1 MDPLIIK
8 PTNTT
13 FQVNLDKSKGV
24 FKISGRSRPENVVGF
39 FEPIFIWFEKYQQ
52 DPNAETLVEFSLEY
66 FNSSTAK
73 VLLRFLVKIEE
84 MHKSGMNISVLW
96 KARKNDEDMME
107 TGEDFAS
114 LIRVPFDFAEFE

>member
-1 MDPLIIK
+1 MNPLIIDA
-8 PTNTT
+8 TNTT
-13 FQVNLDKSKGV
+13 FQVNLDKTKGI
-24 FKISGRSRPENVVGF
+24 FEISGRSRPENIVNF
-39 FEPIFIWFEKYQQ
+39 FEPIFEWLNEYSKE
-52 DPNAETLVEFSLEY
+52 PNQETVINFNLEY

-84 MHKSGMNISVLW
+84 MYASGQNIRVIW

-114 LIRVPFDFAEFE
+114 LIKVPFDFVEIE